1 MGCNWPVH
9 FSVMRLALI
18 GLDLATFPDYPAE
31 IRAPHNTIAGVSGF
45 QVHVGRKKIETSGD
59 FVDILVAMNP
69 ASLKSNL
76 KWTRPGATIIVDA
89 DSFDEVTCKKAGY
102 ETNPLEDDSLTGYN
116 LVKAPVTMLTRNILS
131 PLGIDN
137 KTADRTRNVFTLGI
151 IYHIFSWKLDTTVAL
166 F

>member
-1 MGCNWPVH
+1 MLIRLYYIIVIQKHTSLQLTLFRIYINKILNLRSIKNLYLCTFINSKNESMSDQSNFIEKEDVVVKFCGDSGDGMQLAGTL
-9 FSVMRLALI
+9 FSDAAALI

-76 KWTRPGATIIVDA
+76 KWTRPG
-89 DSFDEVTCKKAGY
+89 
-102 ETNPLEDDSLTGYN
+102 LSLIHISE
-116 LVKAPVTMLTRNILS
+116 PTR
-131 PLGIDN
+131 P
-137 KTADRTRNVFTLGI
+137 
-151 IYHIFSWKLDTTVAL
+151 Y
-166 F
+166 